1 MSPIKYCNLCDIEFS
16 KPYNFRRHLERIH
29 CFLLEDY
36 METINVQEDKNTIYE
51 DKNTIYEDRDTNYED
66 KTTNY
71 KDKNTNYK
79 DNTILR
85 DIETKFEESC
95 NLNNINSLVC
105 NNCNKTFAR
114 KWNLKEHHKRCKGIV
129 SLACEY
135 CKKVLSCTKSKNR
148 HLKTCKIKKEIDSR
162 ALSNKYNDDNSNIQN
177 DNNSSSIS
185 QQTADTINNN
195 IQQNNTT
202 NNTTI
207 NNNYVLT
214 FPDNGDNK
222 FEFNIDHITNTI
234 MKNLLKKVQDP
245 YYKFNNFFDKLMD
258 EPSNRIIKKTSPNT
272 SYSQIHKGDG
282 NWELGYDKDIYKTL
296 THHVTVAAFDKIDN
310 IKKDVKLA
318 KELYHNLMNF
328 ATYVEQV
335 NEMDYDSSDYND
347 ITSRIKLIIINLS
360 KRWESQK

>member
-1 MSPIKYCNLCDIEFS
+1 MLQYNTPSMQTKPEKHCKLCDKEFS
-16 KPYNFRRHLERIH
+16 RPYCFKRHLKNIH
-29 CFLLEDY
+29 GFLYNEYVDEYIKVDTSKPVKHISNTVNNNEKLATNTV
-36 METINVQEDKNTIYE
+36 ETLNQSHKTQCTVNKKNIC
-51 DKNTIYEDRDTNYED
+51 
-66 KTTNY
+66 
-71 KDKNTNYK
+71 
-79 DNTILR
+79 
-85 DIETKFEESC
+85 TK
-95 NLNNINSLVC
+95 
-105 NNCNKTFAR
+105 CNKSFSRNWT
-114 KWNLKEHHKRCKGIV
+114 LKNHIPKCKGVIDIY
-129 SLACEY
+129 SCEY
-135 CKKVLSCTKSKNR
+135 CHKKFTHRDSRYK
-148 HLKTCKIKKEIDSR
+148 HLKTCKTKKEIDSR
-162 ALSNKYNDDNSNIQN
+162 ALINKSDNNSYSKNE
-177 DNNSSSIS
+177 NNSSSIY

-195 IQQNNTT
+195 TTNNTT
-202 NNTTI
+202 NTTNTTI

-214 FPDNGDNK
+214 FPDNGDNN

-258 EPSNRIIKKTSPNT
+258 EPSNRIIKKSSPNT

-335 NEMDYDSSDYND
+335 NEMDYDSSEYND

-360 KRWESQK
+360 RRWESQK

>member
-1 MSPIKYCNLCDIEFS
+1 MLQYNTPSMQTKPEKHCKLCDKEFS
-16 KPYNFRRHLERIH
+16 RPYCFKRHLKNIH
-29 CFLLEDY
+29 GFTYDDY
-36 METINVQEDKNTIYE
+36 IDSIYDNITIDSSS
-51 DKNTIYEDRDTNYED
+51 
-66 KTTNY
+66 KTTNR
-71 KDKNTNYK
+71 DNSTFL
-79 DNTILR
+79 NTINSSNIT
-85 DIETKFEESC
+85 DNSSNTVNSNIKPIICTK
-95 NLNNINSLVC
+95 
-105 NNCNKTFAR
+105 CNKTFAR
-114 KWNLKEHHKRCKGIV
+114 KWNLTEHSKRCKGVID
-129 SLACEY
+129 
-135 CKKVLSCTKSKNR
+135 KLSCHYCNKIFTHEKSRFK
-148 HLKTCKIKKEIDSR
+148 HFKTCKTKKEIESR
-162 ALSNKYNDDNSNIQN
+162 ALSNTSNNDNSDNQN
-177 DNNSSSIS
+177 ENNSSSIS

-202 NNTTI
+202 NNTTNTTNNNTTI

-214 FPDNGDNK
+214 FPDNGDNN

-258 EPSNRIIKKTSPNT
+258 EPSNRIIKKSSPNT

-335 NEMDYDSSDYND
+335 NEMDYDSSEYND

-360 KRWESQK
+360 RRWESQK